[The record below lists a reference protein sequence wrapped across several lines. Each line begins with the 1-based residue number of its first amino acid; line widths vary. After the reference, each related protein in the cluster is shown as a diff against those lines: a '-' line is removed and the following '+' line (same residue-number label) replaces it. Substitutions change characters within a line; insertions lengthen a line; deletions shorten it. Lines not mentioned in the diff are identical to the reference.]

1 MPWEVFT
8 CNRQCHETID
18 QCASFVRALPLFE
31 MRVAAKPPCVLVHF
45 ARTRGHGANCTNGF
59 ERTRYAI
66 TPRVLAY
73 VLTLGLGARAIQPI
87 VYGQE
92 LGVYSGVLTLRLED
106 MARTG

>member
-1 MPWEVFT
+1 M
-8 CNRQCHETID
+8 
-18 QCASFVRALPLFE
+18 
-31 MRVAAKPPCVLVHF
+31 
-45 ARTRGHGANCTNGF
+45 
-59 ERTRYAI
+59 RYAI